1 VLNIC
6 AIMKPWAIVACVAW
20 IAGSTA
26 TAAEPPAAKEH
37 DDLKFHQ
44 APKSLATG
52 AATQDWPGFLGPT
65 HNAVSA
71 ETHLLDKLPPSG
83 PPLVWEVKK
92 GSGYSSPAIA
102 DGKLLLLHRVGDS
115 ETVDCLEA
123 GTGKR
128 FWRYQYPTAYQDRY
142 GYCDG
147 PRAAPVIDS
156 GLVFT
161 IGAEAKVHCLDL
173 STGEV
178 KWKHD
183 LNEEY
188 KLPQQFFGV
197 GSTPLVEGDNLIVNV
212 GAPSGPC
219 VVAFNKT
226 TGKIAWATDDK
237 VTAKWGPS
245 YASPIPATIH
255 GQRRVFIFAGGESR
269 PPTGGLICLDPATGK
284 IDFTFKHR
292 SRTYESVNASSPLII
307 NGNQV
312 FISETYGAQS
322 VLLDLL
328 PDGSAKPAWQSD
340 RLGTHF
346 MTAIPK
352 DGHLYGVD
360 GHGPQDNS
368 FVCLSLKNGEEVWR
382 KEVDIEETINTE
394 NGPAKRRIPLARAS
408 LLLLA
413 DGRFLCL
420 GEYGHLLLLDLSPNG
435 YKELSRSW
443 LFAAGESWT
452 LPVLSH
458 GLLYVNQ
465 NSKDFQH
472 NAETRVMC
480 FDFRGK

>member
-1 VLNIC
+1 LVS
-6 AIMKPWAIVACVAW
+6 
-20 IAGSTA
+20 G
-26 TAAEPPAAKEH
+26 AEPPPAREH
-37 DDLKFHQ
+37 ADLKFHQ
-44 APKSLATG
+44 APGPLAAG
-52 AATQDWPGFLGPT
+52 ALTQDWPCFLGPT

-71 ETHLLDKLPPSG
+71 ETHLLDKLAPSG

-102 DGKLLLLHRVGDS
+102 DGKVLLLHRVGDN
-115 ETVDCLEA
+115 ETIDCLEA
-123 GTGKR
+123 ETGKR
-128 FWRYQYPTAYQDRY
+128 FWRFQYPTAYQDRY

-156 GLVFT
+156 GRVFT
-161 IGAEAKVHCLDL
+161 IGAEAKLQCLDL
-173 STGEV
+173 LTGEV

-183 LNEEY
+183 LTDEY

-212 GAPSGPC
+212 GAPGGPC

-237 VTAKWGPS
+237 VTAIWAPS

-255 GQRRVFIFAGGESR
+255 GQHRVFIFAGGESR
-269 PPTGGLICLDPATGK
+269 PPTGGLICLDPANGK
-284 IDFTFKHR
+284 VDFTFKHR
-292 SRTYESVNASSPLII
+292 SRTYESVNASSPLVIG
-307 NGNQV
+307 GNQV

-346 MTAIPK
+346 MTAIAK
-352 DGHLYGVD
+352 DGYLYGVD

-368 FVCLSLKNGEEVWR
+368 FVCLNLKNGEEVWR
-382 KEVDIEETINTE
+382 KEVDIEEMINTE

-480 FDFRGK
+480 FDLRGK